1 MHGKGTFTWPDGT
14 MYEGQYANNLREGFG
29 EYRWKNGKI
38 FQGMFKE
45 GKQHGKG
52 VYIKDGQ
59 RKEVE
64 YFEGK
69 KIIKGNKN
77 ENLAK
82 NSTDNF
88 KSD

>member
-1 MHGKGTFTWPDGT
+1 
-14 MYEGQYANNLREGFG
+14 
-29 EYRWKNGKI
+29 
-38 FQGMFKE
+38 MFKE

-69 KIIKGNKN
+69 KIKKGNKN
-77 ENLAK
+77 ENLVK